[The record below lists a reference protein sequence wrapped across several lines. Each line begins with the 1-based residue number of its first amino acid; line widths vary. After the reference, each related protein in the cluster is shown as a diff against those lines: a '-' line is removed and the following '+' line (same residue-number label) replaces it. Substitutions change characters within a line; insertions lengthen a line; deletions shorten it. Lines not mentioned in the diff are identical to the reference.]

1 MLGVLIALPGI
12 ARDFTYTYEGQTLTY
27 TVLDEDTNTSQVSGN
42 RSVSGNLIIPAVA
55 KDGDVEYSVTSIGKR
70 AFNGCSSLASV
81 TFPES
86 LTSIGSGAF
95 YGCSSLA
102 SVTFPESLTSIGSSA
117 FEGCSSLASV
127 TFPESLTSIGSWAFG
142 RCSSL
147 ESVVIPASVTE
158 IGERAFADC
167 GNLKKSAYP
176 SGLSNPFPAG
186 IVIQYPREGAIIED
200 GVVYGTD
207 KDAIYFAPLSIEE
220 FVVPN
225 TVSTIKDNA
234 FAWCNNLRSLAIRV
248 YCF

>member
-55 KDGDVEYSVTSIGKR
+55 KDGDVEYSVTSIGSS
-70 AFNGCSSLASV
+70 AFYGCSSLTSV

-86 LTSIGSGAF
+86 LTSIGSNAF
-95 YGCSSLA
+95 NGCSSLN
-102 SVTFPESLTSIGSSA
+102 SVTFPESLTSIGNN
-117 FEGCSSLASV
+117 
-127 TFPESLTSIGSWAFG
+127 AFG

-158 IGERAFADC
+158 IGVRAFADC

-186 IVIQYPREGAIIED
+186 FVIQYPREGVIIED
-200 GVVYGTD
+200 GVVYGAD
-207 KDAIYFAPLSIEE
+207 KDAIYLAPLSI
-220 FVVPN
+220 
-225 TVSTIKDNA
+225 
-234 FAWCNNLRSLAIRV
+234 
-248 YCF
+248 